1 MTEGPVGQLSPNNEA
16 IIEAQRCSPSSYSTK
31 SQDSGFSDAP
41 QVAGNDQLR
50 TSASQLIQNQRLQFL
65 RSSMEVKEDDKD
77 PNLTQMPQGKFI
89 FLIKEN
95 PAKVCLL
102 FQLMFQN

>member
-1 MTEGPVGQLSPNNEA
+1 MTEGGQASQLSPNNEA

-31 SQDSGFSDAP
+31 SQDSGFSDVP
-41 QVAGNDQLR
+41 QVAGDQLR

-89 FLIKEN
+89 FFKLKKN
-95 PAKVCLL
+95 PLEFVYY
-102 FQLMFQN
+102 FS